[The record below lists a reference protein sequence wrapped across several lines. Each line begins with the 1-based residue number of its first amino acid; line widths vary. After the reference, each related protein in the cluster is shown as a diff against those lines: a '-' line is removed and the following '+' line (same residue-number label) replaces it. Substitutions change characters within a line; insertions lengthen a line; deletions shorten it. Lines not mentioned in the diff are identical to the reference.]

1 MKENNFI
8 TLKNENTVV
17 RLNCSNVVAVKV
29 ESGICEFICNSGKN
43 FSKAISLKKAV
54 ALFPNC
60 LVQIDRNTA
69 INHNL
74 IQEVNTKTRIIT
86 LPNNMQFRAS
96 HRNIGKI
103 MQTLSLMLATL
114 VA

>member
-1 MKENNFI
+1 MKESNFI
-8 TLKNENTVV
+8 TLKNENTIV
-17 RLNCSNVVAVKV
+17 RLSCNNIVAVKV
-29 ESGICEFICNSGKN
+29 EAGICEFICNGSKN

-74 IQEVNTKTRIIT
+74 IQEVNTKTRVVT
-86 LPNNMQFRAS
+86 LPNNMQFTAS
-96 HRNIGKI
+96 HRNMVK
-103 MQTLSLMLATL
+103 LMLAL
-114 VA
+114 N